1 MRKTLLT
8 AIAALLMATGAA
20 HADSLDWDKL
30 MAAQYGACD
39 LDVRIHD
46 DEKGQHLDVHMACE
60 RTSSDDEVFRFTG
73 LNNPQD
79 GSPKKRVCPRAPHID
94 GGGAFRPRGVHGLR
108 PLRRDGEEP
117 ARARVQARRR
127 HPTHLQQRELLRMSA
142 RALISSSRLMITFA
156 PES

>member
-1 MRKTLLT
+1 MKKLLLVG
-8 AIAALLMATGAA
+8 IAALLMATGAA

-73 LNNPQD
+73 LNNPQN

-94 GGGAFRPRGVHGLR
+94 GVERLDRAAFMVYVRCVETEKNPRGLVFKLEGDTLHIYNN
-108 PLRRDGEEP
+108 EN
-117 ARARVQARRR
+117 
-127 HPTHLQQRELLRMSA
+127 
-142 RALISSSRLMITFA
+142 F
-156 PES
+156 